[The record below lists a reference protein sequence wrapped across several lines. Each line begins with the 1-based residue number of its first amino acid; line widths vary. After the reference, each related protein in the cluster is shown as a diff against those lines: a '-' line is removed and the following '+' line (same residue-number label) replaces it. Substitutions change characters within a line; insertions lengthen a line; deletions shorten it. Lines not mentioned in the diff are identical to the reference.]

1 MAILDEMLF
10 SRAGEI
16 YNDLLDRD
24 LISPALS
31 YGYTIS
37 ESSAYNSIA
46 GEADDPKAVLCEIQ
60 KHLARIREQGLS
72 YEDFVRGKRV
82 MYAEFVKS
90 FDSTDSI
97 ANNLFSFVCED
108 AELLSYAEILE
119 EITFEE
125 VTSLFENAF
134 EENKIALSVISPLK
148 ETN

>member
-37 ESSAYNSIA
+37 ESSAYNSMA
-46 GEADDPKAVLCEIQ
+46 GEADDPKKVLCEILR
-60 KHLARIREQGLS
+60 HLDRIREKGLS

-97 ANNLFSFVCED
+97 ANNLFSFICED

-125 VTSLFENAF
+125 VSELFENAF
-134 EENKIALSVISPLK
+134 SEEKIALAVILPLK
-148 ETN
+148 EKS